1 MAEGQDCAG
10 AKMWGWCHHI
20 RAAVNGLTTVQT
32 SPSFRDRKTTPGSGG
47 SRKGLSSSLGQKFQL
62 QGLVCLRVEP
72 NPSLACITNRPK
84 AKQFVWGQAYM
95 FGFAS
100 AFCFTSENK
109 RPKCSF
115 SCSHGQVLF
124 LPDDTAL

>member
-1 MAEGQDCAG
+1 MAGGQDCAG

-20 RAAVNGLTTVQT
+20 RAAVSGLTCQ
-32 SPSFRDRKTTPGSGG
+32 SGAEIPA
-47 SRKGLSSSLGQKFQL
+47 SRFGLSWGGTKPKA
-62 QGLVCLRVEP
+62 V
-72 NPSLACITNRPK
+72 CITNRPK
-84 AKQFVWGQAYM
+84 AKQFVWGRAYM

-100 AFCFTSENK
+100 AFCFTFENK
-109 RPKCSF
+109 RPKGSF